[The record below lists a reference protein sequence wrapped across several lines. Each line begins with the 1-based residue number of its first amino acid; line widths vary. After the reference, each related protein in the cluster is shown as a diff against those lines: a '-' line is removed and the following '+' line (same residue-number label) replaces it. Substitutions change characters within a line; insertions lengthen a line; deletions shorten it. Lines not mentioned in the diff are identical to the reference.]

1 MYIQHVREAA
11 ERYMQHMYINE
22 NYLQITHSNIHVRI
36 NNSHGKNSYQ
46 SIDIHKAH
54 TKNPIKDYVRKKKQ
68 NQRNQITTALNK
80 KKKKKICSQKYMKV
94 LQINELKKM

>member
-36 NNSHGKNSYQ
+36 DYSHGKNSY
-46 SIDIHKAH
+46 
-54 TKNPIKDYVRKKKQ
+54 
-68 NQRNQITTALNK
+68 
-80 KKKKKICSQKYMKV
+80 
-94 LQINELKKM
+94 